1 METLND
7 EEECLLRKKNHC
19 WLLQHIWCLK
29 LEYCK
34 THFDFN
40 LKTLFFSWVNFTM
53 CGILIWNIAKLDQ
66 FRKPHFLG
74 QPKLNS
80 WVICTPGHNLQKAKG
95 ETHFRERY
103 SLLRTQNP
111 FIKILRNHH
120 LPRAH
125 HQYWPHCRL
134 HG

>member
-1 METLND
+1 M
-7 EEECLLRKKNHC
+7 LRKKNHC
-19 WLLQHIWCLK
+19 WLLQQIWCLK

-111 FIKILRNHH
+111 FIKILRNLH